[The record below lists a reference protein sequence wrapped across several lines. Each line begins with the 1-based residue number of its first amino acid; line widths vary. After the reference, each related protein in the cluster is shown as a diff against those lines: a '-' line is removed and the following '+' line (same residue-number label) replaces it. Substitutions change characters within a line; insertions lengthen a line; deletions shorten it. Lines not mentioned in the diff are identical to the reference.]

1 MILADLVLDLK
12 FDNHFDIIKSH
23 DLIFN
28 YHNDDISFKIK
39 EIREYYQSKFERV
52 FTIVFILDN
61 KKYILGFDKNL
72 FYFYL
77 FNRHM
82 AKVDLFFTKDDIQ
95 DFSFACLF
103 DPIFRKE
110 VSV

>member
-12 FDNHFDIIKSH
+12 FDNHFDIMKSH
-23 DLIFN
+23 DRKVR
-28 YHNDDISFKIK
+28 YHSDDISFKRK
-39 EIREYYQSKFERV
+39 EIRDYYQSKFEQV
-52 FTIVFILDN
+52 FTVEFLLDN

-72 FYFYL
+72 LYFYL
-77 FNRHM
+77 FNCNT

-95 DFSFACLF
+95 DSSFACLF

>member
-23 DLIFN
+23 DRTFL
-28 YHNDDISFKIK
+28 YHSDDISFKVK
-39 EIREYYQSKFERV
+39 EIREHYQSKFERV
-52 FTIVFILDN
+52 FTIGFLLD
-61 KKYILGFDKNL
+61 KRKYLLGFDKNL

-77 FNRHM
+77 FNCNTTE
-82 AKVDLFFTKDDIQ
+82 VDLFFTKDDIQ
-95 DFSFACLF
+95 DSSFACLF